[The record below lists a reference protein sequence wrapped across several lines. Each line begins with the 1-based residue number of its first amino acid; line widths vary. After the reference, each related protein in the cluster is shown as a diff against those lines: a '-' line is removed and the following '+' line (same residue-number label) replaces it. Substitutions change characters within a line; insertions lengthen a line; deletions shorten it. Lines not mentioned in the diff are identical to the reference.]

1 MAYSPIVNISTEA
14 EFVFGDEGTAREPER
29 GTKCDPD
36 APPSTTQ
43 KARELDEEGRVKHH
57 LRLVV

>member
-36 APPSTTQ
+36 APLPPPRKPGSWMR
-43 KARELDEEGRVKHH
+43 REG
-57 LRLVV
+57 

>member
-14 EFVFGDEGTAREPER
+14 EFVFGDGGTAREPER

-36 APPSTTQ
+36 APLPPPRKPGSWMR
-43 KARELDEEGRVKHH
+43 REG
-57 LRLVV
+57 